1 MVSMPKRTAILLFIA
16 VILSHLMVVQSKV
29 HSLTHIKRGMLNME
43 KQLTTLQAANKALY
57 ES

>member
-29 HSLTHIKRGMLNME
+29 HFLTHIKRGMLNME